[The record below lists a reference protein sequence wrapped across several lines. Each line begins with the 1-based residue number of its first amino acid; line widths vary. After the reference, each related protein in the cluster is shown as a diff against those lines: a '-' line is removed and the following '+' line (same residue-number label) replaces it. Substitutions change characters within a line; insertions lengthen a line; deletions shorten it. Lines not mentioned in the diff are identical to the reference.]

1 MSNSLKP
8 TITAFSALLLLW
20 TMSVHAQATVN
31 PIIADLDENGRISR
45 SEAENMMN
53 TPALKSKLFNA
64 SPEEQGRFYNA
75 LDNSI
80 RVRLLKLSRAYDTP
94 RWAFAVEMCERNGLS
109 EADAERIALAVR
121 ANLTTTRGGA
131 KAKAG
136 YSGPPVIADQN
147 GNGRISRPEGLA
159 LMKSPKLKSELF
171 KASAAE
177 QSRFYG
183 ALEGSMRALF
193 LRLTRAHDTT
203 RWSRTV
209 ELYKRYGLSAQDAE
223 KIVIIMQ
230 NK

>member
-1 MSNSLKP
+1 MTKSLRNTTK
-8 TITAFSALLLLW
+8 TFAVMLLW
-20 TMSVHAQATVN
+20 TLNIYAQTTVN
-31 PIIADLDENGRISR
+31 PIIADLDQNGRISR

-64 SPEEQGRFYNA
+64 SPEEQGRFYNG

-80 RVRLLKLSRAYDTP
+80 RVRLLKLSRAYNTP
-94 RWAFAVEMCERNGLS
+94 RWAFAVQMCERNGLS

-121 ANLTTTRGGA
+121 ATLTTKQGGS
-131 KAKAG
+131 KAKPVN
-136 YSGPPVIADQN
+136 SEPPVIADQN

-171 KASAAE
+171 TASAAE

-193 LRLTRAHDTT
+193 LRLTRAYDTT
-203 RWSRTV
+203 RWARTI